1 MAATLTGKEKY
12 RTYTDDM
19 DLSRTHENSVRNM
32 NVGQPERWVS
42 IIGGGALTAFAVS
55 RRSWPAAILALIG
68 GALLYR
74 GATGHCPVYQAIGAN
89 TRNIGRRKV
98 NTDRA
103 AKVERSLTINRP
115 PEELY
120 RFWRDLAN
128 LPRFMKHVESVQV
141 KDNRHSHWV
150 VKAPLGMT
158 VEWDAEIISEIP
170 NELIGWR
177 SVGSGDVDHA
187 GSVRFEPSANGQ
199 GTHVRVM
206 LQYDPPAGP
215 VGVAFANILG
225 EDPGHQIEEDLYRLK
240 EVMET
245 AKSSAAALPSSA
257 QEPLKTT

>member
-1 MAATLTGKEKY
+1 MAATLTGKERY
-12 RTYTDDM
+12 RTYTDDL
-19 DLSRTHENSVRNM
+19 DLNRTHKDSERSM
-32 NVGQPERWVS
+32 NVSQPERWVS
-42 IIGGGALTAFAVS
+42 IIGGSALTAFAVS
-55 RRSWPAAILALIG
+55 RRSWPAAILTLIG
-68 GALLYR
+68 GALLFR
-74 GATGHCPVYQAIGAN
+74 GATGHCPIYEAVGAN

-103 AKVERSLTINRP
+103 TKVEKSIMINRS

-128 LPRFMKHVESVQV
+128 LPRFMKHVESIQV

-158 VEWDAEIISEIP
+158 VEWDAEIINEIP

-187 GSVRFEPSANGQ
+187 GSVRFEPAANGH
-199 GTHVRVM
+199 GTNVRVM

-225 EDPGHQIEEDLYRLK
+225 EDPGHQIEEDLNRLQA
-240 EVMET
+240 VMET
-245 AKSSAAALPSSA
+245 EKSPAAASPSSA

>member
-12 RTYTDDM
+12 RTYTDDIELTKS
-19 DLSRTHENSVRNM
+19 DSERNM

-42 IIGGGALTAFAVS
+42 IIGGSALTAYAMS
-55 RRSWPAAILALIG
+55 RRSWPAAVLALIG
-68 GALLYR
+68 GALLFR
-74 GATGHCPVYQAIGAN
+74 GATGHCSVYQAIGAN

-103 AKVERSLTINRP
+103 AKVEKTITINRP

-187 GSVRFEPSANGQ
+187 GSVRFEPAAYGQ
-199 GTHVRVM
+199 GTNVRVM

-225 EDPGHQIEEDLYRLK
+225 EDPGHQIEEDLSRLK

-245 AKSSAAALPSSA
+245 AKSSASAPSSA
-257 QEPLKTT
+257 QEALKTT

>member
-1 MAATLTGKEKY
+1 MEATLTGKEKY
-12 RTYTDDM
+12 RTYTDDIER
-19 DLSRTHENSVRNM
+19 SRTQDDSEKDM
-32 NVGQPERWVS
+32 NVSQPERWVS
-42 IIGGGALTAFAVS
+42 IIGGGALTAYAMS
-55 RRSWPAAILALIG
+55 RRSWSGAILALIG

-74 GATGHCPVYQAIGAN
+74 GATGHCSVYQAIGAN

-103 AKVERSLTINRP
+103 AKVEKSITINRR

-141 KDNRHSHWV
+141 KDSRHSHWV

-187 GSVRFEPSANGQ
+187 GSVRFEPAAHGQ
-199 GTHVRVM
+199 GTNVRVM

-225 EDPGHQIEEDLYRLK
+225 EDPGHQIEEDLRRLK
-240 EVMET
+240 EVMQT
-245 AKSSAAALPSSA
+245 ATSPEAASPSSA
-257 QEPLKTT
+257 QDSLKTA

>member
-1 MAATLTGKEKY
+1 MPGTLTGKEKY
-12 RTYTDDM
+12 RTYTDDIE
-19 DLSRTHENSVRNM
+19 SNRVRQGGTASGM
-32 NVGQPERWVS
+32 NVSEPERWVS
-42 IIGGGALTAFAVS
+42 TIGGGALTAYGLS
-55 RRSWPAAILALIG
+55 RRSWTSAILALMG
-68 GALLYR
+68 SALVYR
-74 GATGHCPVYQAIGAN
+74 GVTGHCSVYGALGAN
-89 TRNIGRRKV
+89 TRAIGRRKV

-103 AKVERSLTINRP
+103 AKVENSVTINRP
-115 PEELY
+115 AEELY
-120 RFWRDLAN
+120 RFWRDLTN
-128 LPRFMKHVESVQV
+128 LPRFMKHVESVLV

-187 GSVRFEPSANGQ
+187 GSVRFEPAGSR
-199 GTHVRVM
+199 GTTVKVM

-225 EDPGHQIEEDLYRLK
+225 EDPGHQIEEDLQRFK

-245 AKSSAAALPSSA
+245 AKPSATASQTSGH
-257 QEPLKTT
+257 ESLKTI